1 MAQTTHGENFKKP
14 FPGPPV
20 AHFHIHS
27 ERSLNGFGRLR
38 TNRGNNISPDLEE
51 LERTGIV
58 DHRDLSHCMKNATL

>member
-20 AHFHIHS
+20 AHFHIHG
-27 ERSLNGFGRLR
+27 ERSLNGFWRLR
-38 TNRGNNISPDLEE
+38 TNRGNISPDLEE

-58 DHRDLSHCMKNATL
+58 NHRDLSLGLANATL